1 MIAIVDYGLGNV
13 RSVMSALEFL
23 GVCATIT
30 RNPDDLFAAEKLILP
45 GVGSFR
51 AAMENIHR
59 RDLQAPIVACVRE
72 HKTPIL
78 GICLGMQLL
87 AESGDEDGT
96 TPGLGLI
103 AGEVTHFPDVAPPM
117 RIPHIGFNTATFVQ
131 GEGSIFQGLG
141 PHADFYF
148 VHSYRMIC
156 SEPSDVSSSCEY
168 GERFTASVQ
177 RGHIYGTQF
186 HPEKSQ
192 SNGLRVLKNFVGLT
206 STTRPPC

>member
-23 GVCATIT
+23 GAPALIT
-30 RNPDDLFAAEKLILP
+30 ENPDDLLAAEKLILP

-59 RDLQAPIVACVRE
+59 RNLEAPILACVRD
-72 HKTPIL
+72 HQKPIL

-87 AESGDEDGT
+87 AQSGDEDGP

-103 AGEVTHFPDVAPPM
+103 AGRVTDLPRLPPPM
-117 RIPHIGFNTATFVQ
+117 RVPHIGFNTATFAVR
-131 GEGSIFQGLG
+131 ERSIFDGLG

-156 SEPSDVSSSCEY
+156 TDPSDVSSSCEY
-168 GERFTASVQ
+168 GEAFTSSVQ

-192 SNGLRVLKNFVGLT
+192 SNGLRVLKNFVGLG
-206 STTRPPC
+206 PPKSSPC